1 MDRPISTL
9 PAGRLEIT
17 MPVYLDHAA
26 TTPVAAEVLQAML
39 PYFQH
44 AYGNPS
50 AIYTAGQEAREA
62 VERAR
67 EQVARLVNADP
78 DDVYFTSGGTESD
91 NWAIKGV
98 VRAWRERKNHLITTP
113 IEHHAVLEACEAVR
127 ELGWEVTLIPVD
139 STGMVDPDDVHRAI
153 TARTGLISIMH
164 ANNEVGTI
172 QPVAEIAAI
181 AREHGIPF
189 HTDAVQTVGKIP
201 VDMQALGVDMLSVS
215 AHKLYGPKGVG
226 ALVVRRATPLRPLL
240 DGGGQERGRR
250 GGTYNVP
257 GIVGFGAAA
266 ERAFR
271 QGGIEMEQV
280 RLLRDRLLHGILERV
295 PDAVLTGHPT
305 QRLPNNAHLAFGG
318 VEGES
323 LVLALDAVGIYC
335 SAGAACSSGDTEP
348 SHVLV
353 AMGLEP
359 HLIEG
364 SLRFTLGKDNTPE
377 QIDYTIEQVTK
388 AVQKLRS
395 LRIRS

>member
-1 MDRPISTL
+1 MQF
-9 PAGRLEIT
+9 
-17 MPVYLDHAA
+17 VYLDHSA
-26 TTPVAAEVLQAML
+26 TTPVAPEVLEAML
-39 PYFQH
+39 PYLQH
-44 AYGNPS
+44 AFGNPS
-50 AIYTAGQEAREA
+50 AIYTLGQEAREA

-67 EQVARLVNADP
+67 EQVAQLVNADP

-98 VRAWRERKNHLITTP
+98 ARAWRGRKSHLITTP
-113 IEHHAVLEACEAVR
+113 VEHHAVLEACEALR
-127 ELGWEVTLIPVD
+127 EQGWEITFVPVD
-139 STGMVDPDDVHRAI
+139 STGMVDPDDVRRAI
-153 TARTGLISIMH
+153 QPSTGLITVMH

-172 QPVAEIAAI
+172 EPITEIATI
-181 AREHGIPF
+181 AREYGIPF

-201 VDMQALGVDMLSVS
+201 VDIQSMRVDMLSIS

-226 ALVVRRATPLRPLL
+226 ALVVRRGTPLRPLL

-266 ERAFR
+266 ERAMR
-271 QGGIEMEQV
+271 CGTEEME
-280 RLLRDRLLHGILERV
+280 RMRALRDRLVQGIVERV
-295 PDAVLTGHPT
+295 PDVVLTGHPV

-318 VEGES
+318 VEGET
-323 LVLALDAVGIYC
+323 LVLSLNAVGIYC

-353 AMGLEP
+353 AMGIDR

-364 SLRFTLGKDNTPE
+364 SVRFTLGKDNTEE
-377 QIDYTIEQVTK
+377 QIDYTIEQVVK
-388 AVQKLRS
+388 AVHKLRS
-395 LRIRS
+395 LRTVV

>member
-1 MDRPISTL
+1 ML
-9 PAGRLEIT
+9 
-17 MPVYLDHAA
+17 PVYLDHSA
-26 TTPVAAEVLQAML
+26 TTPLAPEVLQAML
-39 PYFQH
+39 PYLQH
-44 AYGNPS
+44 AFGNPS

-67 EQVARLVNADP
+67 EQVAQLVNADP

-91 NWAIKGV
+91 NWAVKGV
-98 VRAWRERKNHLITTP
+98 VRAWGSRRSHLITTS

-127 ELGWEVTLIPVD
+127 EMGWEVTLLPVD
-139 STGMVDPDDVHRAI
+139 RYGMVDPDEVRRAI
-153 TARTGLISIMH
+153 TPRTGLISIMH

-172 QPVAEIAAI
+172 EPIAEIGAI

-189 HTDAVQTVGKIP
+189 HTDAVQTVGRIP
-201 VDMQALGVDMLSVS
+201 VDMQALNVDLLTIS

-226 ALVVRRATPLRPLL
+226 ALVVRRGTPLRPLL

-266 ERAFR
+266 ERALLHMAEETER
-271 QGGIEMEQV
+271 I
-280 RLLRDRLLHGILERV
+280 RALRDRLVQGILERV

-305 QRLPNNAHLAFGG
+305 QRLPNNAHLAFAD
-318 VEGES
+318 VEGET
-323 LVLALDAVGIYC
+323 LVLSLDAAGIYC

-353 AMGLEP
+353 AMGIEP
-359 HLIEG
+359 RLIEG
-364 SLRFTLGKDNTPE
+364 SVRFTLGKDNTEE
-377 QIDYTIEQVTK
+377 QIDYTVEQVAK

-395 LRIRS
+395 LRVSR

>member
-1 MDRPISTL
+1 MKL
-9 PAGRLEIT
+9 
-17 MPVYLDHAA
+17 PVYLDHAA
-26 TTPVAAEVLQAML
+26 TTPVAPEVLQAMF
-39 PYFQH
+39 PFFDPCF
-44 AYGNPS
+44 GNPS
-50 AIYTAGQEAREA
+50 AIYTLAQEARDA

-67 EQVARLVNADP
+67 QQVAELVNADP

-98 VRAWRERKNHLITTP
+98 VRAWDGKRNHLITTP
-113 IEHHAVLEACEAVR
+113 IEHHAVLEACHAVR
-127 ELGWEVTLIPVD
+127 ELGWEVTFLPVD
-139 STGMVDPDDVHRAI
+139 RTGMVDPDDVRRAI
-153 TARTGLISIMH
+153 SPRTGLISVMH

-172 QPVAEIAAI
+172 EPIAQIGAI
-181 AREHGIPF
+181 AREYGVPF
-189 HTDAVQTVGKIP
+189 HTDAVQTVGRIP
-201 VDMQALGVDMLSVS
+201 VDMQALNVDLLAIS

-226 ALVVRRATPLRPLL
+226 ALIVRRGTPLRPLL

-266 ERAFR
+266 ERALR
-271 QGGIEMEQV
+271 YGAQEME
-280 RLLRDRLLHGILERV
+280 RIRALRDRLIEGILERV
-295 PDAVLTGHPT
+295 LDAILTGHPVH
-305 QRLPNNAHLAFGG
+305 RLPNNAHLAFSG

-323 LVLALDAVGIYC
+323 LVLSLDAAGIYC

-353 AMGLEP
+353 AMGIEP

-364 SLRFTLGKDNTPE
+364 SVRFTLGKDNTEE
-377 QIDYTIEQVTK
+377 QIDYTIEQVVR

-395 LRIRS
+395 LRVSG

>member
-1 MDRPISTL
+1 ML
-9 PAGRLEIT
+9 
-17 MPVYLDHAA
+17 PVYLDHSA
-26 TTPVAAEVLQAML
+26 TTPVAPEVVQAML
-39 PYFQH
+39 PFFDR
-44 AYGNPS
+44 AFGNPS
-50 AIYTAGQEAREA
+50 AIYTIGQEAREA

-67 EQVARLVNADP
+67 EQVAQLVNADA

-98 VRAWRERKNHLITTP
+98 ARAWRDRKNHLITTP
-113 IEHHAVLEACEAVR
+113 IEHHAVLEACAALR
-127 ELGWEVTLIPVD
+127 EQGWVVTFVPVD
-139 STGMVDPDDVHRAI
+139 STGMVDPDAVRRAI
-153 TARTGLISIMH
+153 TPRTGLITIMQ

-172 QPVAEIAAI
+172 EPIAEIGAI
-181 AREHGIPF
+181 AQEHGIPF

-201 VDMQALGVDMLSVS
+201 VDMQALGVDMLSIS

-226 ALVVRRATPLRPLL
+226 ALVVRRGTPLRPLL

-266 ERAFR
+266 ERAMR
-271 QGGIEMEQV
+271 CGEEEMKRV
-280 RLLRDRLLHGILERV
+280 RALRDRLVEGILEAV
-295 PDAVLTGHPT
+295 PDAVLTGHPVH
-305 QRLPNNAHLAFGG
+305 RLPNNAHLAFAG

-323 LVLALDAVGIYC
+323 LVLSLDAVGIYC

-353 AMGLEP
+353 AMGIDP

-364 SLRFTLGKDNTPE
+364 SVRFTLGKDNTAE
-377 QIDYTIEQVTK
+377 QIEYTIEQVVR
-388 AVQKLRS
+388 AVNKLRA
-395 LRIRS
+395 LRVSG

>member
-1 MDRPISTL
+1 ML
-9 PAGRLEIT
+9 
-17 MPVYLDHAA
+17 PVYLDHSA
-26 TTPVAAEVLQAML
+26 TTPLAPEVLQAML
-39 PYFQH
+39 PYLQH
-44 AYGNPS
+44 AFGNPS

-67 EQVARLVNADP
+67 EQVAQLVNADP

-91 NWAIKGV
+91 NWAVKGV
-98 VRAWRERKNHLITTP
+98 VRAWGSRRSHLITTS

-127 ELGWEVTLIPVD
+127 EMGWEVTLLPVD
-139 STGMVDPDDVHRAI
+139 RYGIVDPDEVRRAI
-153 TARTGLISIMH
+153 TPRTGLISIMH

-172 QPVAEIAAI
+172 EPIAEIGAI

-189 HTDAVQTVGKIP
+189 HTDAVQTVGRIP
-201 VDMQALGVDMLSVS
+201 VDMQALNVDLLTIS

-226 ALVVRRATPLRPLL
+226 ALVVRRGTPLRPLL

-266 ERAFR
+266 ERALLHMAEETER
-271 QGGIEMEQV
+271 I
-280 RLLRDRLLHGILERV
+280 RALRDRLVQGILERV

-305 QRLPNNAHLAFGG
+305 QRLPNNAHLAFAD
-318 VEGES
+318 VEGET
-323 LVLALDAVGIYC
+323 LVLSLDAAGIYC

-353 AMGLEP
+353 AMGIEP
-359 HLIEG
+359 RLIEG
-364 SLRFTLGKDNTPE
+364 SVRFTLGKDNTEE
-377 QIDYTIEQVTK
+377 QIDYTVEQVAK

-395 LRIRS
+395 LRVSR

>member
-1 MDRPISTL
+1 
-9 PAGRLEIT
+9 
-17 MPVYLDHAA
+17 
-26 TTPVAAEVLQAML
+26 ML
-39 PYFQH
+39 PFFDR
-44 AYGNPS
+44 AFGNPS
-50 AIYTAGQEAREA
+50 AIYTIGQEAREA

-67 EQVARLVNADP
+67 EQVAQLVNADA

-98 VRAWRERKNHLITTP
+98 ARAWRDRKNHLITTP
-113 IEHHAVLEACEAVR
+113 IEHHAVLEACAALR
-127 ELGWEVTLIPVD
+127 EQGWVVTFVPVD
-139 STGMVDPDDVHRAI
+139 STGMVDPDAVRRAI
-153 TARTGLISIMH
+153 TPRTGLITIMQ

-172 QPVAEIAAI
+172 EPIAEIGAI
-181 AREHGIPF
+181 AQEHGIPF

-201 VDMQALGVDMLSVS
+201 VDMQALGVDMLSIS

-226 ALVVRRATPLRPLL
+226 ALVVRRGTPLRPLL

-266 ERAFR
+266 ERAMR
-271 QGGIEMEQV
+271 CGEEEMKRV
-280 RLLRDRLLHGILERV
+280 RALRDRLVEGILEAV
-295 PDAVLTGHPT
+295 PDAVLTGHPVH
-305 QRLPNNAHLAFGG
+305 RLPNNAHLAFAG

-323 LVLALDAVGIYC
+323 LVLSLDAVGIYC

-353 AMGLEP
+353 AMGIDP

-364 SLRFTLGKDNTPE
+364 SVRFTLGKDNTAE
-377 QIDYTIEQVTK
+377 QIEYTIEQVVR
-388 AVQKLRS
+388 AVNKLRA
-395 LRIRS
+395 LRVSG